1 MFKNLPEAYKFTTFV
16 HMSKDLTGFLG
27 KTRLSKEE
35 INERLRH
42 PITRVKYPART
53 MFVLLKKY
61 VEDFFHQGAEPHMLC
76 LAGLRG
82 TGKTT
87 LLWHT
92 AEHIYQHITEEVF
105 FFNVNILNDLGI
117 SLSEALEAFQTQV
130 LKTTFRKCEKR
141 LVLLFDEIQDDP
153 HWSRTLKILYD
164 EAPNVFVLCTGSS
177 ALLLNQSADLARRM
191 RTERLFPFKFT
202 EFLLAQTSMEQLT
215 LVYPPSGL
223 ARELKEALF
232 FSPTAEDL
240 IWRARQPH
248 P

>member
-16 HMSKDLTGFLG
+16 HTSKDLTGFLG

-35 INERLRH
+35 INERIRH

-92 AEHIYQHITEEVF
+92 AEHIYQHIT
-105 FFNVNILNDLGI
+105 LQKRYSSSMSTSSTTWA
-117 SLSEALEAFQTQV
+117 SLY
-130 LKTTFRKCEKR
+130 LKPWKLSKPRC
-141 LVLLFDEIQDDP
+141 
-153 HWSRTLKILYD
+153 
-164 EAPNVFVLCTGSS
+164 
-177 ALLLNQSADLARRM
+177 
-191 RTERLFPFKFT
+191 
-202 EFLLAQTSMEQLT
+202 
-215 LVYPPSGL
+215 
-223 ARELKEALF
+223 
-232 FSPTAEDL
+232 
-240 IWRARQPH
+240 
-248 P
+248 